1 MYTNTDR
8 PVATVDEVLI
18 THQLVSRPR
27 RAPDFAA
34 ECRALADLAAVM
46 AESPTNVF
54 QKLADTALE
63 LCRAGSANVSLR
75 ERSGPDVF
83 RWVAVA
89 GAYAQYRGN
98 TLPRNFSPCGTV
110 LDHNTCL
117 LMADPVRSFPYIAGL
132 SSPVR
137 EVLLVP
143 FYQDGKPVGT
153 VWVVA
158 HDAETHFDAE
168 DSRVIT
174 SLTKF
179 AGAAVHAL
187 SRTTAAEQANLAERR
202 REAHFRA
209 LAMATSD
216 VVYRMNADWSEMQP
230 LDGRGLVAGNDQ
242 PIRDWL
248 PKNIPV
254 SEHASVLGAV
264 QVAIANK
271 TMFELEHQV
280 IRADGTVGWTFSR
293 AIPVLDNTGQILEWF
308 GAASDITRRK
318 IAEENLR
325 DIRAR
330 MENALAVGAIGTWS
344 WDVQLDRFYGDAS
357 LAGLFGVS
365 PDDVAGGPLARLMS
379 SIHPDDRDRVAR
391 DVEHAVQNCG
401 AYESDYRLVQ
411 ADGTWRWV
419 TARGNVEAD
428 ATGRAARFPGVVID
442 ITERK
447 RVEAELLRVTAE
459 AERRKRLYEA
469 ILASTPDFVYVF
481 SLDYRVLYAN
491 EALATM
497 WGQAGT
503 SSFGKTFSDLGY
515 PSWHAEMHMRE
526 IDRVR
531 DTKKPIQGEV
541 PFNGTYGRRIY
552 EYIFVPVLGA
562 DGEVEAVAGTT
573 RDVTGRKD
581 MEDELREADRKKD
594 DFIALLAHELRNP
607 LAPIRNG
614 LHVMRLAES
623 DPSALAAARN
633 MMDRQLGHM
642 VRLIDDLLDISRIS
656 RNKMQLRR
664 GSILLSDVIDNAV
677 EAVKPLVDAANHTL
691 RVELPPQPVL
701 LDADLTRL
709 AQVFGNLL
717 TNSVKYTPAGGQISL
732 VAQRD
737 GGDVVVA
744 VRDNGIGIPADFLP
758 QIFDMFSQVDR
769 SVERASGGLGIGLA
783 LVKGLVEMHGGT
795 VTAKSDCGSQDSPSS
810 GSGSRGSEFTVRL
823 PIVPPKRSAS
833 ETPTAAIERVKR
845 KLLVV
850 DDNQDGAT
858 SLAMMLRLL
867 GNEVRTAHDGIA
879 AIEVAAEFRPE
890 IILMDVGMPRL
901 NGLDAARRIKSE
913 PWGQAMN
920 IIALTGWGQEDDRQR
935 SAEAGCAGHL
945 VKPVDMSQLEQ
956 TLSALRKN

>member
-1 MYTNTDR
+1 MYTNADR

-18 THQLVSRPR
+18 THQLADRPR
-27 RAPDFAA
+27 RAPDYAA
-34 ECRALADLAAVM
+34 ECRALAELAAVM
-46 AESPTNVF
+46 AESPESLF
-54 QKLADTALE
+54 QKLADAALH
-63 LCRAGSANVSLR
+63 LCRAGSAGISLR
-75 ERSGPDVF
+75 ERSDSDVF

-89 GAYAQYRGN
+89 GAYTRYRGN
-98 TLPRNFSPCGTV
+98 TLPRYFSPCGTV
-110 LDHNTCL
+110 LDRNMCL
-117 LMADPVRSFPYIAGL
+117 LMADPIRSFPYIEELDA
-132 SSPVR
+132 PVR

-143 FYQDGKPVGT
+143 FYQGSEPVGT

-158 HDAETHFDAE
+158 HNAETHFDAE
-168 DSRVIT
+168 DSRIVT

-187 SRTTAAEQANLAERR
+187 TRAAAAEQANLAERR
-202 REAHFRA
+202 REEHFRA
-209 LAMATSD
+209 LATATSD
-216 VVYRMNADWSEMQP
+216 VVYRMDADWSEMQP

-248 PKNIPV
+248 EQNIPA
-254 SEHASVLGAV
+254 SEHATVRAAV

-271 TMFELEHQV
+271 AMFELEHQV

-293 AIPVLDNTGQILEWF
+293 AIPLLNDAGQIVEWF

-344 WDVQLDRFYGDAS
+344 WEVQLDRFYGDAS

-365 PDDVAGGPLARLMS
+365 PDDVAGGPLARLMN

-391 DVEHAVQNCG
+391 DVALAVQNCS

-411 ADGTWRWV
+411 ADGSWRWV

-447 RVEAELLRVTAE
+447 RVEAELLRVTDE

-481 SLDYRVLYAN
+481 SLDHRVLYAN

-503 SSFGKTFSDLGY
+503 SSFGKTFTELGY
-515 PSWHAEMHMRE
+515 PTWHAEMHIRE
-526 IDRVR
+526 IDQVR
-531 DTKKPIQGEV
+531 ATKKPIQGEV
-541 PFNGTYGRRIY
+541 PFNGAYGRRIY
-552 EYIFVPVLGA
+552 EYIFVPVMGS

-594 DFIALLAHELRNP
+594 EFIALLAHELRNP

-614 LHVMRLAES
+614 LHIMRLAED
-623 DPSALAAARN
+623 DPAAIASARN

-664 GSILLSDVIDNAV
+664 SNILLSDVVANAV
-677 EAVKPLVDAANHTL
+677 EAVQPLVDAANHRL

-717 TNSVKYTPAGGQISL
+717 TNSVKYTPPGGEISL
-732 VAQRD
+732 VANRD
-737 GGDVVVA
+737 GGDLVVTI
-744 VRDNGIGIPADFLP
+744 RDNGIGIPADFLP

-795 VTAKSDCGSQDSPSS
+795 VSATSDCNPD
-810 GSGSRGSEFTVRL
+810 SGSRGSEFTVRL
-823 PIVPPKRSAS
+823 PTIQPARPAV
-833 ETPTAAIERVKR
+833 ETPTNAVERVKR

-850 DDNQDGAT
+850 DDNHDGAT
-858 SLAMMLRLL
+858 SLAMMLRFL
-867 GNEVRTAHDGIA
+867 GNDVRTAHDGIA

-913 PWGQAMN
+913 PWGQPMS

-935 SAEAGCAGHL
+935 SADAGCAGHL

>member
-1 MYTNTDR
+1 MFTNADR

-18 THQLVSRPR
+18 THQLSDRPR
-27 RAPDFAA
+27 REPDYAA
-34 ECRALADLAAVM
+34 ECRALAELAAVM
-46 AESPTNVF
+46 AESPDSLF
-54 QKLADTALE
+54 QKLAETALE
-63 LCRAGSANVSLR
+63 LCRAGSAGISLR
-75 ERSGPDVF
+75 EQNDSDVF

-89 GAYAQYRGN
+89 GAYKCYRGN
-98 TLPRNFSPCGTV
+98 TLPRYFSPCGAV
-110 LDHNTCL
+110 LDRNTCL
-117 LMADPVRSFPYIAGL
+117 LMADPIRSFPYIEAL
-132 SSPVR
+132 TSPVR

-143 FYQDGKPVGT
+143 FYQDSQPVGT

-158 HDAETHFDAE
+158 HDTQTHFDAE
-168 DSRVIT
+168 DSRIIT

-187 SRTTAAEQANLAERR
+187 TRAAAAEQANLAERR
-202 REAHFRA
+202 REEHFRA
-209 LAMATSD
+209 LATATTD
-216 VVYRMNADWSEMQP
+216 VVYRMSADWSEVQP
-230 LDGRGLVAGNDQ
+230 LDGRGLIAGNDQ
-242 PIRDWL
+242 PLRDWL
-248 PKNIPV
+248 DRNIPAN
-254 SEHASVLGAV
+254 EHATVRAAV
-264 QVAIANK
+264 QVAIATK

-280 IRADGTVGWTFSR
+280 IRADGTLGWTFSR
-293 AIPVLDNTGQILEWF
+293 AIPLLDDKGQIVEWF

-318 IAEENLR
+318 IAEENLH

-357 LAGLFGVS
+357 LARLFCVL
-365 PDDVAGGPLARLMS
+365 PADVAGGPLARLMK
-379 SIHPDDRDRVAR
+379 SIHPEDRERVAR
-391 DVEHAVQNCG
+391 DVQHAVHHCSVF
-401 AYESDYRLVQ
+401 ESDYRLTQ
-411 ADGTWRWV
+411 ADGSWRWV

-428 ATGRAARFPGVVID
+428 DTGRAARFPGVVID

-447 RVEAELLRVTAE
+447 RVEAELLRVTEE

-491 EALATM
+491 EALAIM
-497 WGQAGT
+497 WGCPDN
-503 SSFGKTFSDLGY
+503 SSVGKTFTEIGY
-515 PSWHAEMHMRE
+515 PTWHADMHCRE

-531 DTKKPIQGEV
+531 ATKKPIQGEV
-541 PFNGTYGRRIY
+541 PFHGTYGRRIY
-552 EYIFVPVLGA
+552 EYIFVPVMGA

-594 DFIALLAHELRNP
+594 EFIALLAHELRNP

-614 LHVMRLAES
+614 LQVMRLAEN
-623 DPSALAAARN
+623 DPAALAAARN

-642 VRLIDDLLDISRIS
+642 VRLIDDLLDVSRIS

-664 GSILLSDVIDNAV
+664 DNILLSDVIANTV
-677 EAVKPLVDAANHTL
+677 EAVKPLVDAANHSL
-691 RVELPPQPVL
+691 RVELPPQPIL

-717 TNSVKYTPAGGQISL
+717 TNSVKYTPAGGAISL

-737 GGDVVVA
+737 GSDLVVT
-744 VRDNGIGIPADFLP
+744 VRDNGIGIPPDFLP
-758 QIFDMFSQVDR
+758 HIFDMFSQVDR

-795 VTAKSDCGSQDSPSS
+795 VCATSDCNPDSS
-810 GSGSRGSEFTVRL
+810 SRGSEFTVRL
-823 PIVPPKRSAS
+823 PIVQPARTAGEKPVAS
-833 ETPTAAIERVKR
+833 VERVKR

-858 SLAMMLRLL
+858 SLAMMLRIL
-867 GNEVRTAHDGIA
+867 GNEVRIAHDGLA

-913 PWGQAMN
+913 PWGESMS

-935 SAEAGCAGHL
+935 SADAGCVGHL